1 MGKISLNIY
10 DGTKIEKTYTA
21 EGYDLMM
28 GTIDDFVELIDVDKL
43 DDEKA
48 IMGMIIKGYS
58 HIKPLVMDMFPGMT
72 DEEFKR
78 VRLTE
83 LVQTIIQAGAAI
95 AENFGFL
102 KSGNL
107 KRV

>member
-1 MGKISLNIY
+1 MSKISLNIY

-95 AENFGFL
+95 AKNFGFL

>member
-1 MGKISLNIY
+1 MSKISLNIY

-95 AENFGFL
+95 AENFRFL